1 MSAEEIYQLA
11 SSLATTGAG
20 TVFKLP
26 GWRMGAGPIAVQ
38 IYTTQA
44 TAFVGT
50 VKLQGAIASETE
62 ISAGTE
68 HWSDINGA
76 SWTAETV
83 DALFAKTPYIRVYV
97 SSYTSGQISIR
108 LAY

>member
-44 TAFVGT
+44 TAFIGT

-62 ISAGTE
+62 IAANTAT
-68 HWSDINGA
+68 WTDIQGA
-76 SWTAETV
+76 SWTEAAV
-83 DALFAKTPYIRVYV
+83 DALYAKTPYIRAYI
-97 SSYTSGQISIR
+97 SAYTSGQISVR